1 MFKQKLIWICSE
13 TEDTRVAYKKRTR
26 YIFFDRT
33 LDDQALHSP
42 NFPVIRCLPRFHQKR
57 KRMLRMHIQP
67 ERSRATRFT
76 MEKKKNHFTPTDP
89 LLYSVTVHSSS
100 SVYLEANTQS
110 FHAEGRLDG
119 PSVRLHRFNGIPK
132 KWWAFD
138 EAGEG
143 EKKECFVIYGPLWS
157 QTAPSR
163 RRWGA

>member
-1 MFKQKLIWICSE
+1 MI
-13 TEDTRVAYKKRTR
+13 TR
-26 YIFFDRT
+26 YISFDRT
-33 LDDQALHSP
+33 LDDQALHSL
-42 NFPVIRCLPRFHQKR
+42 NFSVIRRSPRFRQKQ
-57 KRMLRMHIQP
+57 KTMLRMNIQP

-76 MEKKKNHFTPTDP
+76 IEKKNHFTPTDP
-89 LLYSVTVHSSS
+89 LLYSVTVHLSS

-132 KWWAFD
+132 KWRAFA
-138 EAGEG
+138 EAGES

-163 RRWGA
+163 RR